1 VSGFGLLGD
10 TSYIRQLSQSP
21 SVVYTIVLL
30 ALVVL
35 AVVSLAPR
43 RRALLTLTGAS
54 LAVVLGV
61 TTVPWGGWRNFGL
74 TTDALDSIVR
84 NVRPERADLTA
95 WAHAGD
101 GPLNV
106 VLFVPLGFFLALL
119 LRRPITALLAC
130 VVLSVAIECYQSSL
144 TTRVGSFADV
154 VANGLGAAAG
164 AVLAAAVLVVWRPQL
179 HPPTSPVRT
188 PAGARGRS

>member
-1 VSGFGLLGD
+1 MSRLLGNAG
-10 TSYIRQLSQSP
+10 YIGQFSSSP
-21 SVVYTIVLL
+21 SVIATIVLL
-30 ALVVL
+30 GLVVL
-35 AVVSLAPR
+35 AVVLVAPR
-43 RRALLTLTGAS
+43 RRTLLLLTGAS

-61 TTVPWGGWRNFGL
+61 TMVPWGGWGNFGL
-74 TTDALDSIVR
+74 TTNALDSITR

-106 VLFVPLGFFLALL
+106 ILFVPLGFSLALL
-119 LRRPITALLAC
+119 LRRPVTAALTC

-154 VANGLGAAAG
+154 VANGLGAVAG
-164 AVLAAAVLVVWRPQL
+164 AIAATLILLVWRPGSRR
-179 HPPTSPVRT
+179 PASPARRT
-188 PAGARGRS
+188 PVSAR